1 MNTQSNQA
9 IQTKIF
15 GHRGYPAKFPE
26 NSLAGFRY
34 VVATRSMALNLT
46 FI

>member
-34 VVATRSMALNLT
+34 VVAHQIDGVEL
-46 FI
+46 I